1 MKKQNPK
8 GKKATTRK
16 KASIHTPTP
25 DLQPVKKDSVVKK
38 TVSDVSKRV
47 DKARKEPL
55 KNIKWL
61 NELSRIAFMLLGG
74 INRPIAPGHVTKVA
88 NSIDKLGCLQP
99 IIVTEIDFINGK
111 KQYYILDGQ
120 HKFSALL
127 RLGMNVPYV
136 VVDIKDKQELV
147 EAIALLNASSK
158 SWSMQDY
165 VTAWSSLKEDYV
177 KLNRYFE
184 IYDFEIGILAQV
196 LMNQSVTTSGSV
208 VTKKIKKGEF
218 TINNEK
224 RAVEMLNYMTD
235 VFKVLPRMNRFEN
248 KYACSEYVKFL
259 NSVGCDYNHERFV
272 SQLKKKCDMFLL
284 ATQEEG
290 KLAEFFNKIK

>member
-1 MKKQNPK
+1 MKRKSIA
-8 GKKATTRK
+8 KAKTTKRK
-16 KASIHTPTP
+16 AAIHTATP
-25 DLQPVKKDSVVKK
+25 DLQPVKKDGVVKK
-38 TVSDVSKRV
+38 AINNVSKKV
-47 DKARKEPL
+47 DKARKQPL
-55 KNIKWL
+55 KAIKWL
-61 NELSRIAFMLLGG
+61 TETSKTAFNLLAGL
-74 INRPIAPGHVTKVA
+74 NRPIAPGHVTKVA
-88 NSIDKLGCLQP
+88 ISIDMLGCLQP
-99 IIVTEIDFINGK
+99 IIVTEVDFINGK
-111 KQYYILDGQ
+111 KQHYILDGQ

-127 RLGMNVPYV
+127 RLGMDIPYV

-177 KLNRYFE
+177 KLNRFFE

-218 TINNEK
+218 SINNEK
-224 RAVEMLNYMTD
+224 KATEILNHMTD

-290 KLAEFFNKIK
+290 KLMEFFNKIK